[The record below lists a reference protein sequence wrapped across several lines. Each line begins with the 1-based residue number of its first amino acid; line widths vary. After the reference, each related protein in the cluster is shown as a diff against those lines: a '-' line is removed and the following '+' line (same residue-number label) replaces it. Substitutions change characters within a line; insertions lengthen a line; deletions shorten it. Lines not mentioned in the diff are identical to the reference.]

1 MFRRRF
7 GIDESDTVRRGMR
20 SRYRDGMTI
29 ARLLVVAILPA
40 LAACAPLERM
50 PPTPNLSRDGSGA
63 DRLHALDPSLQTP
76 EIEILYVTDRS
87 REGVSRRGPRYG
99 YGRALAIA
107 YGTAEVSLDPA
118 PTWEELVEF
127 SGTGNRSTEWA
138 LDLTQVDEAGE
149 FTLTTRSLEVVDGA
163 LRRTAEAQAKLN
175 VALDGLKSLVRSR
188 LDRTPHKDVYLYV
201 HGFNNTFYDAIARAA
216 ILWQSISRQ
225 GVFIAY
231 TWPAGSGGLRGYFYD
246 RESGEFTSF
255 HLRELIRFLAAMP
268 EIERLHLVAHSRG
281 TDVAVTALRELNIA
295 LQAQDLDPQVALKL
309 ETLMLAAPDL
319 DLDVFTRGFWL
330 ENLGLLARRSVIY
343 FSREDGAIDLSNW
356 LFRSR
361 TRIGTLS
368 QIQFSPEAVE
378 LVKQLPHLQMIEC
391 EVSGHGT
398 SHAYVF
404 GHPAAL
410 SDVVAVLRDR
420 LDAGAEHGRPLEPRG
435 DGTWLLTND
444 YFAEVGEGRSESS
457 GTEPE
462 SPGTPVGD
470 DAP

>member
-1 MFRRRF
+1 M
-7 GIDESDTVRRGMR
+7 GA
-20 SRYRDGMTI
+20 RYRSKMPIDRML
-29 ARLLVVAILPA
+29 AVAILLA
-40 LAACAPLERM
+40 SAACTPLERL
-50 PPTPNLSRDGSGA
+50 PPTPNLSRDGSGS
-63 DRLHALDPSLQTP
+63 DRLRELDPSLQTP

-87 REGVSRRGPRYG
+87 KDGVSRRGPRYG

-118 PTWEELVEF
+118 PTWEELVES
-127 SGTGNRSTEWA
+127 SGSGERSAEWA
-138 LDLTQVDEAGE
+138 LDLTQVDEVGE
-149 FTLTTRSLEVVDGA
+149 FILTGRSLEVVDGE
-163 LRRTAEAQAKLN
+163 LRRTAEAQAQLDA
-175 VALDGLKSLVRSR
+175 ALERFKSLVESR
-188 LDRTPHKDVYLYV
+188 LARTPHKDVYLYV

-268 EIERLHLVAHSRG
+268 EVERLHIVAHSRG

-444 YFAEVGEGRSESS
+444 YFAEVGEGRSDSS
-457 GTEPE
+457 GT
-462 SPGTPVGD
+462 VLQ
-470 DAP
+470 